1 MTPEVNQALLSAK
14 GEVFPGLVGY
24 GVIDEEAGKTRF
36 EKLQATRK
44 INQQKKL
51 EHLLKV
57 VPKTKEFVQTDI
69 DCCMSK
75 SSLAEYLTKAVK
87 LGYLTREKRKHN
99 RAQAYFYRWA
109 S

>member
-1 MTPEVNQALLSAK
+1 MTPEVNQALLSAN
-14 GEVFPGLVGY
+14 GEIFPGLVGR

-36 EKLQATRK
+36 EKLNERYA
-44 INQQKKL
+44 INKQKRL
-51 EHLLKV
+51 DYLLDI
-57 VPKTKEFVQTDI
+57 VPKTREFVQTDI
-69 DCCMSK
+69 DCSMSK